1 MGMGAY
7 DWAVLLTYLQQVPTF
22 GACSQADLEHL
33 LGLAELRAVD
43 AGTTV
48 LREGDIGSEFFLIAQ
63 GEVAVERRGKT
74 VAQLGP
80 GGYFGELALFDNAP
94 RNATVETTSSAAFA
108 VLDRRQ
114 FATALD
120 DIPALR
126 DSLLVGMARRLHEL
140 DARA

>member
-7 DWAVLLTYLQQVPTF
+7 DRAVLLTYLQQVPTF
-22 GACSQADLEHL
+22 GACTQADLEHL
-33 LGLAELRAVD
+33 LDLAEMRAVA

-48 LREGDIGSEFFLIAQ
+48 LREGDIGNEFFLIAK

-74 VAQLGP
+74 IAQLGP
-80 GGYFGELALFDNAP
+80 GGYFGELALFDTAP
-94 RNATVETTSSAAFA
+94 RNATVLALSPAAFA
-108 VLDRRQ
+108 VLNRLQ
-114 FATALD
+114 FARALD
-120 DIPALR
+120 DITALR